1 MNLKKLFLPQVIC
14 LLLVS
19 CAKPDQSRET
29 LLNAEWKFI
38 RADVENGQDP
48 ALDDASWR
56 TLDLPHDYSIE
67 DLPEEEGVK
76 QIGPFSVKSA
86 GGASTGHVVGGTAW
100 YRKHFTLNKEEQG
113 KGVTV
118 LFDGVYMDAEV
129 WINGHPLGKHPYG
142 YTAFSYDLT
151 PHLLPAGEENV
162 LAVKVNNEGKNSRW
176 YSGSGIYRDVWLIRT
191 PPVHLPLWGI
201 YITTPSVSKEKA
213 LVRAEIQ
220 VANSSGEEKEVEVAL
235 IVKNSAGVE
244 VAVAAQK
251 GAVKAGQTLT
261 LPLETD
267 VAAPALWS
275 PEHPVLYTMEVQIRE
290 GGKILDVVEEQFGIR
305 SITFSAEEGFL
316 LNGEKVLLK
325 GGCMHHDN
333 GPLGSAAF
341 RTAEFR
347 RVKTMKEAG
356 FNAIRTSHNPP
367 SRHFLDACDALGM
380 LVMDESFDQWQK
392 PKNPQDYHR
401 FFDEWWEKDIEAMVL
416 RDRNHPSVMI
426 WSVGNEIQERAD
438 SSGLVIYRRLSEK
451 VKSLD
456 PTRPVTQAICT
467 FWDHRGKTWD
477 DTAPAF
483 AQMEVHGYNYQWQQY
498 EPDHARFPERVMIG
512 TESVPKE
519 AFENWQM
526 VEKHPYVIGDFV
538 WTGMDYLGESGI
550 GHTWLEGDTSA
561 FLPPWPWY
569 NANCGDISI
578 TGHKKPQMFYRDVLW
593 RNSPLEM
600 MVHSPLP
607 ERKKELLSYWGWPDE
622 WKCWNWEG
630 HEGKNLLVSVYT
642 RCEAVRLEL
651 NGEVIGTQEVSDST
665 RLTAQFEVPYQSG
678 ELTAI
683 GITSGNEVARQ
694 VLKTTGKPFS
704 VRVTPEK
711 ERLSLAG
718 DDLAYF
724 NVEVVDE
731 NGEVVPDASVPVE
744 LEITGGRLQAVGND
758 NPQDMHSF
766 QLPRVNSYRG
776 QCQAIVRLEKPG
788 ILTVTAL
795 AEGLQSGAGKT
806 EVIRYQEN

>member
-1 MNLKKLFLPQVIC
+1 
-14 LLLVS
+14 
-19 CAKPDQSRET
+19 
-29 LLNAEWKFI
+29 
-38 RADVENGQDP
+38 
-48 ALDDASWR
+48 
-56 TLDLPHDYSIE
+56 
-67 DLPEEEGVK
+67 
-76 QIGPFSVKSA
+76 
-86 GGASTGHVVGGTAW
+86 
-100 YRKHFTLNKEEQG
+100 
-113 KGVTV
+113 
-118 LFDGVYMDAEV
+118 
-129 WINGHPLGKHPYG
+129 
-142 YTAFSYDLT
+142 
-151 PHLLPAGEENV
+151 
-162 LAVKVNNEGKNSRW
+162 
-176 YSGSGIYRDVWLIRT
+176 
-191 PPVHLPLWGI
+191 
-201 YITTPSVSKEKA
+201 
-213 LVRAEIQ
+213 
-220 VANSSGEEKEVEVAL
+220 
-235 IVKNSAGVE
+235 
-244 VAVAAQK
+244 
-251 GAVKAGQTLT
+251 
-261 LPLETD
+261 
-267 VAAPALWS
+267 
-275 PEHPVLYTMEVQIRE
+275 
-290 GGKILDVVEEQFGIR
+290 
-305 SITFSAEEGFL
+305 
-316 LNGEKVLLK
+316 
-325 GGCMHHDN
+325 
-333 GPLGSAAF
+333 
-341 RTAEFR
+341 
-347 RVKTMKEAG
+347 MKEAG

-665 RLTAQFEVPYQSG
+665 RITAQFEVPYQSG

-806 EVIRYQEN
+806 EVIR